1 MPTPTQAQLALER
14 DALKADIADKL
25 ALYNSM
31 IAKGQVNSAQEL
43 LGDINKLNGQ
53 ELTLSNDIKNFT
65 QFSAERASQD
75 AEIAQTQ
82 NFETKNSPAN
92 QIVTSKTTTSTTT
105 GGTETTTIGGAFSLT
120 PEAKAASKN
129 ETLRAQ
135 AFNAD
140 PTGRFGPNTIDR
152 AASSGAITAGEAAAL
167 RAGAI
172 PEAERNAIATA
183 ARQASDAAAKA
194 GTIQAPTTTTVTPT
208 PNSSGNTTVEQ
219 QSVATPPPSIN
230 SNSNLTNTA
239 TIVTNP
245 DGTKSEVTVN
255 NTTATVTTTPIV
267 DNQLVQGTETT
278 IVASQN
284 VDNTNPEVI
293 DPNNDPNIYVDE
305 EILTP
310 VEQQPISIASDPNT
324 NIGTEGQDFVF
335 EPLQE
340 PPITNDGDEFSGID
354 EQVQRQKDLEDGS
367 LEFAGIDEQ
376 IALNENTLQEPPLLS
391 DEEIEQQL
399 RLAAAQEETI
409 TSPDS
414 ITENVFDPRQDAQES
429 VFDPR
434 QEVTESVFD
443 PTAGGSGQGI
453 STALNNTRSTATK
466 DDSVNFKQKPDWR
479 ARLSLAPNSN
489 YLYNVPKGQA
499 GILAPLQGTDGVIFP
514 YTPAISVTYSAGY
527 DASELIHSNYKVYQY
542 KGSSVDTVSITADFT
557 AQDTPEANY
566 LLAVIHFF
574 RSVTK
579 MFYGQDQNPNNGV
592 PPPLC
597 YLSGFGA
604 YTFDA
609 HPLVVTNFTYSTP
622 TEVDYIRAG
631 SQTNQPGV
639 PVNQQGTA
647 LNTGNASLIRIAMSN
662 LKPPIPNFSTQ
673 NTLINSDATYVPTKL
688 QLQITCIPIVTRND
702 ISNKFSLKEYAT
714 GALLRGSKRSGGGIW

>member
-1 MPTPTQAQLALER
+1 MASQAQLE
-14 DALKADIADKL
+14 ADIAL
-25 ALYNSM
+25 AT
-31 IAKGQVNSAQEL
+31 AQVASLEL
-43 LGDINKLNGQ
+43 QLD
-53 ELTLSNDIKNFT
+53 
-65 QFSAERASQD
+65 
-75 AEIAQTQ
+75 
-82 NFETKNSPAN
+82 
-92 QIVTSKTTTSTTT
+92 
-105 GGTETTTIGGAFSLT
+105 
-120 PEAKAASKN
+120 AASGSPQPDPAVIAN
-129 ETLRAQ
+129 LERQL
-135 AFNAD
+135 NAARISLSQLQSELNNLLVASD
-140 PTGRFGPNTIDR
+140 PNTNV
-152 AASSGAITAGEAAAL
+152 GAEAQV
-167 RAGAI
+167 
-172 PEAERNAIATA
+172 P
-183 ARQASDAAAKA
+183 
-194 GTIQAPTTTTVTPT
+194 
-208 PNSSGNTTVEQ
+208 EQ
-219 QSVATPPPSIN
+219 QQTIN
-230 SNSNLTNTA
+230 
-239 TIVTNP
+239 
-245 DGTKSEVTVN
+245 
-255 NTTATVTTTPIV
+255 
-267 DNQLVQGTETT
+267 
-278 IVASQN
+278 
-284 VDNTNPEVI
+284 
-293 DPNNDPNIYVDE
+293 PN
-305 EILTP
+305 
-310 VEQQPISIASDPNT
+310 SDPNT
-324 NIGTEGQDFVF
+324 NIGAENQDVTGF
-335 EPLQE
+335 EPLTE

-354 EQVQRQKDLEDGS
+354 EQIQRQKDLEDGS
-367 LEFAGIDEQ
+367 LEFAGIDDQ
-376 IALNENTLQEPPLLS
+376 IAANENTLQEPPQLS
-391 DEEIEQQL
+391 EEEINQQIQQ
-399 RLAAAQEETI
+399 AGQGSDI
-409 TSPDS
+409 G
-414 ITENVFDPRQDAQES
+414 
-429 VFDPR
+429 
-434 QEVTESVFD
+434 ESVFD
-443 PTAGGSGQGI
+443 PTGNQGAPQGI
-453 STALNNTRSTATK
+453 STSLNNTRSTATK

-639 PVNQQGTA
+639 NVAQQNTVVN
-647 LNTGNASLIRIAMSN
+647 SFVPSVVRKAMSG
-662 LKPPIPNFSTQ
+662 LAPKVPNFSTQ
-673 NTLINSDATYVPTKL
+673 NTLINSDATYVPTKI